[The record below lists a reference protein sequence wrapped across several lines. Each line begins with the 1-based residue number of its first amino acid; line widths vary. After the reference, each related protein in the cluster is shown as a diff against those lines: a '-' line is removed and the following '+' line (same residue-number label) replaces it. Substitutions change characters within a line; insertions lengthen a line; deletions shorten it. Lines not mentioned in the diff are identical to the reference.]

1 MAQVKKCS
9 KDTQASDKYGADRIG
24 AAPTKAKA
32 YSIYIMRRIENILKN
47 GVENMHDEKEVVPDK
62 GIQLRF
68 LCEGSSFNHYKN

>member
-1 MAQVKKCS
+1 
-9 KDTQASDKYGADRIG
+9 
-24 AAPTKAKA
+24 
-32 YSIYIMRRIENILKN
+32 MRRIENILKN